1 MEQIV
6 KLGEWLNQSP
16 WLNLLFLIIAVISLL
31 ASFLFYLKARKEIK
45 PCFGIKSFQLISES
59 VSNIEDIDIIF
70 KGVKIANLSTTKIA
84 FWNEGRSTLN
94 KSDVAQSDPL
104 RVSISDDLKFLK
116 AALTYQTKKANNCS
130 IGLSDDNKEIILD
143 FDYFHT
149 NQGVII
155 EAFHTGDAKV
165 SIAIKG
171 SIKSAPHIINKMAS
185 KSPISD
191 AVFHRLVPKWLDD
204 YTEKHEWA
212 AMLAVIAYIPIII
225 PFVVADQVLSPM
237 RRIPKEFELR

>member
-6 KLGEWLNQSP
+6 KLNEWINQSP
-16 WLNLLFLIIAVISLL
+16 WMNILFLILAVISLS
-31 ASFLFYLKARKEIK
+31 ASFLFYLKSRKEIK
-45 PCFGIKSFQLISES
+45 PCFGTRSFQLISES
-59 VSNIEDIDIIF
+59 VSNIKDIDIIF
-70 KGVKIANLSTTKIA
+70 KGVKVANLSTTKIA

-116 AALTYQTKKANNCS
+116 AELTYQTKKANNCS

-191 AVFHRLVPKWLDD
+191 AVFNRLVPKWLTD
-204 YTEKHEWA
+204 YTDKHEWA
-212 AMLAVIAYIPIII
+212 EMLAIFVYMPIMF
-225 PFVVADQVLSPM
+225 PFLAADQILSPM